1 MGRVSDANER
11 LMDAALDLI
20 WEESYGAVTI
30 EDICNR
36 ADVRKGSFY
45 YFFDS
50 KAELAVAALERLWQ
64 QEWKPRMD
72 AIFSPSVAPIERLKT
87 YLDGVYQRQIDIK
100 AKKGKILGCPVASVG
115 SELSSCEMTV
125 CSKTREIISR
135 KRPYVES
142 AIRDAMADG
151 SLESGDPARRATVL
165 ISFLEGMVARARM
178 MNDPEVLKELPELGM
193 DILRARV
200 PASAASTS
208 SVPAAPPAPAVT
220 AC

>member
-64 QEWKPRMD
+64 QDWKPHMD
-72 AIFSPSVAPIERLKT
+72 AAFSPSVAPIDRLKN
-87 YLDGVYQRQIDIK
+87 YLGGVYKRQLDIK
-100 AKKGKILGCPVASVG
+100 ARKGKILGCPVASVG
-115 SELSSCEMTV
+115 SELSSCETTV

-151 SLESGDPARRATVL
+151 TLEPGDPARRATVL

-178 MNDPEVLKELPELGM
+178 MNDPEVLKDLPDLGM
-193 DILRARV
+193 DILRVRQT
-200 PASAASTS
+200 AA
-208 SVPAAPPAPAVT
+208 PAAPSSPPAPAVT